1 MQEQIN
7 KDREHWRQVLLR
19 IFAVV
24 KTFAK
29 INLAFHEDNEKI
41 YHENNGN
48 LLSLIEI
55 IDEFDPVMQEHIQR
69 VQEKEIHHQYLGRK
83 SKMN

>member
-19 IFAVV
+19 IFDVV
-24 KTFAK
+24 KTLAK

-55 IDEFDPVMQEHIQR
+55 IDEFDPVMQ
-69 VQEKEIHHQYLGRK
+69 
-83 SKMN
+83 